1 MPTYTYRAKSFNG
14 QEESGSLEA
23 KSESQLAGL
32 LKQEGLVLISAQEKG
47 LAKKKR
53 MEISL
58 FSRVPITEKLMFARN
73 LKVLISAGVVLP
85 RSLDLLAQQTRSKK
99 LSGTILAVK
108 DRIIK
113 GTSFSDALL
122 GFPDVFSELFGSMIK
137 VGEAGGKLEEVLG
150 LLEKQMARQHEMS
163 SKIKGALAYPAVI
176 ILAMLGIG
184 AMMLLV
190 VVPKLAETFETLQ
203 IELPPSTQFV
213 IWLGQTMASRWYVVL
228 LVLAV
233 SLFLLARALKTEI
246 GKKVLSFL
254 SLKAPI
260 ISPIIKKANSA
271 QTIRTLSS
279 LITAG
284 VPITRSLEI
293 LSESL
298 GNFYYR
304 KAMIVA
310 AEEVRKGSNLS
321 DALSSY
327 SYIYSPLVIQMMA
340 VGEETGQTAEI
351 LEKLA
356 DFYEEE
362 VANVTKNLTSIIEP
376 IIMLFIGAA
385 VGFFAISMIQPMYSM
400 LGSVQ

>member
-1 MPTYTYRAKSFNG
+1 MPTYIYKAKSFKG
-14 QEESGSLEA
+14 QEETGSLDA

-32 LKQEGLVLISAQEKG
+32 LKQKGLTLISVQEKES
-47 LAKKKR
+47 AKKRKI
-53 MEISL
+53 EIPL
-58 FSRVPITEKLMFARN
+58 FSRVSVTEKLMFVRN
-73 LKVLISAGVVLP
+73 LRVLISAGVVLP
-85 RSLDLLAQQTRSKK
+85 RSLELLAQQARSKK
-99 LSGTILAVK
+99 LSDTILAVK
-108 DRIIK
+108 DEIIK

-122 GFPDVFSELFGSMIK
+122 RFPHVFSELFGSMIK

-163 SKIKGALAYPAVI
+163 SKIKGALAYPIVI

-190 VVPKLAETFETLQ
+190 VVPRVAETFETLQ
-203 IELPPSTQFV
+203 IELPPSTQLV
-213 IWLGQTMASRWYVVL
+213 IWLGQTMASRWYILL
-228 LVLAV
+228 LVLIA

-246 GKKVLSFL
+246 GKRVLSFL
-254 SLKAPI
+254 SLKVPI

-293 LSESL
+293 LSQSL
-298 GNFYYR
+298 GNLYYQ
-304 KAMIVA
+304 KAMVVA
-310 AEEVRKGSNLS
+310 AEKVRKGANLS
-321 DALSSY
+321 DALSPY
-327 SYIYSPLVIQMMA
+327 SYIYSPLVIQMVA

-356 DFYEEE
+356 DFYEEK

-400 LGSVQ
+400 LGAVQ